1 MKRFLIFSVLVSA
14 FSVLNCQ
21 LPPGSWSDHL
31 SYSRAEKIAVGKEEV
46 FASTGSAIIVY
57 NKEFNEVKK
66 MSKVNGLTETGIEC
80 IGWSEENKVLVIGYK
95 DSNIDLVK
103 NNLVYNLPDII
114 NRYLAVEKRI
124 NKIITSGKFAYLAT
138 SFGLVIVDLVKEE
151 IYDTWRPGPDTDNN
165 EVYDVAIGNN
175 VIYAATEKGIWFADP
190 AIQGL
195 SFFGNW
201 EQINSLPDPDSR
213 CTLIILRGSRL
224 FVNVSESYS
233 GGDSIYE
240 LDGKANLISFIP
252 GVTNRSFDPAP
263 EGFIVSSAESLRYIY
278 DNGSVND
285 IQTNYG
291 WGDPDISQA
300 VIESDRLWIADLS
313 FGLVLGTGISG
324 YTILSPTGPAS
335 NFVANISNE
344 GGKTIICSGGTDNF
358 TFGDGRIF
366 QVSVF
371 EDNMFTNIIED
382 RYQDAVRSVI
392 DPSDPGHFFVSSWGK
407 GLFEFRNNILTKHFD
422 ENNTPEMA
430 ADAGTGG
437 VRICGLA
444 IDANRNLWI
453 TQTGST
459 GSSIK
464 ILQEDGNWTTSF
476 TNNNIRV
483 MGDIF
488 SARSGQK
495 WITLPGT
502 SGLFVIDDNN
512 TPSIFSDDRYKILII
527 KDMDGS
533 IIQHAYSVTEDL
545 DGNIWVGTDQG
556 PLIYFNPEKLF
567 ETDLRASRI
576 KIPRNDGSGFADY
589 LLGNETITSI
599 KVDGANRKWLG
610 TGGSGAYM
618 VSEDGTAVLKNYN
631 STNSPLFSDSIAS
644 VAIDGISGEV
654 WLGTSLG
661 VISVREVATAG
672 AEDFRNVYAFPN
684 PVRRDFTGNVT
695 ITGLM
700 KESRIKVTD
709 VSGNLVYDTV
719 SEGGQAQ
726 WDLTTYNGERVTSG
740 VYLVFCSGNDGSKGI
755 ITKILVI
762 GR

>member
-1 MKRFLIFSVLVSA
+1 M
-14 FSVLNCQ
+14 
-21 LPPGSWSDHL
+21 
-31 SYSRAEKIAVGKEEV
+31 AVGKEEV
-46 FASTGSAIIVY
+46 FASSGSAIIIY

-66 MSKVNGLTETGIEC
+66 MSKINGLSETGIEC

-103 NNLVYNLPDII
+103 NNLVYNLPDIL
-114 NRYLAVEKRI
+114 NKYLPVQKKI

-138 SFGLVIVDLVKEE
+138 SFGLVIVDLVKQE
-151 IYDTWRPGPDTDNN
+151 INDTWKPGPDTDNN
-165 EVYDVAIGNN
+165 EVYDIAIGDN
-175 VIYAATEKGIWFADP
+175 VIYAATEKGIWYADP

-201 EQINSLPDPDSR
+201 SNISYLPDPFSR
-213 CTLIILRGSRL
+213 CTLIVLRSNRL
-224 FVNVSESYS
+224 YVNVSGSYT

-240 LDGKANLISFIP
+240 LDGNANLVSFIP
-252 GVTNRSFDPAP
+252 GVSNRSFDPAP
-263 EGFIVSSAESLRYIY
+263 EGFIVSSVGPLKYIY
-278 DNGSVND
+278 DNGTIRD
-285 IQTNYG
+285 ILTSYG

-300 VIESDRLWIADLS
+300 AIESDRIWLADLS
-313 FGLVLGTGISG
+313 FGLIMGKDMSE
-324 YTILSPTGPAS
+324 YTVLSPTGPAS
-335 NFVANISNE
+335 NFVASIVNE
-344 GGKTIICSGGTDNF
+344 RGKTIICAGGTDNY
-358 TFGDGRIF
+358 TLGNERIF
-366 QVSVF
+366 QVSLF
-371 EDNMFTNIIED
+371 ENNLFTNIIED
-382 RYQDAVRSVI
+382 KYSDAVRSVI

-422 ENNTPEMA
+422 ENNTPELA

-437 VRICGLA
+437 VKICGLA
-444 IDANRNLWI
+444 LDDNRNLWI
-453 TQTGST
+453 AQTGST

-464 ILQEDGNWTTSF
+464 ILKADGNWTTSVRMSE
-476 TNNNIRV
+476 IQV
-483 MGDIF
+483 MGDIC
-488 SARSGQK
+488 STRSGQK

-502 SGLFVIDDNN
+502 SGIFVIDDNN
-512 TPSIFSDDRYKILII
+512 TPEVFSDDRYKRLTI
-527 KDMDGS
+527 KDMDGAN
-533 IIQHAYSVTEDL
+533 IQHAFSVTDDL
-545 DGNIWVGTDQG
+545 DGNIWIGTDQG
-556 PLIYFNPEKLF
+556 PLVYFNPEKVF
-567 ETDLRASRI
+567 ETDPRASRI

-618 VSEDGTAVLKNYN
+618 VSEDGTTVLKSLN
-631 STNSPLFSDSIAS
+631 STNSPLLSDSIAS
-644 VAIDGISGEV
+644 IAIDGISGDV

-661 VISVREVATAG
+661 VISVREVATSG

-700 KESRIKVTD
+700 RESRIKITD

-719 SEGGQAQ
+719 SEGGQPQ

-740 VYLVFCSGNDGSKGI
+740 VYLVFCSGNAGSKGYI
-755 ITKILVI
+755 AKILVI